1 MLFSSSM
8 IKPGRSRERRFYR
21 FGWYLPAFIMVAA
34 VIFGIVRADLEERAQ
49 YMAQQRLVAS
59 EQLARVSSSLE
70 TNIRGNVN
78 LVQGLV
84 AAIASNPSI
93 TQTQFAALSERVF
106 AVPSQLKNVA
116 VAPNLVIR
124 YVYPYDQNKQLVGRD
139 YTADPKRS
147 VSVMEAIKRR
157 STTIAGPVELAQ
169 GGLGLLARYPVF
181 SQANGHFWG
190 IVSSVIDVER
200 LFRDIDL
207 DTERQPL
214 SIAISRRPAPVA
226 KDVFTGDPAIFSADA
241 VRARIEL
248 GYDTWYLAA
257 VPKAG
262 WNTTPPDIG
271 WLYAYAT
278 LIALCIVA
286 PMIWVGILMRQR
298 NRHIVDLQHRE
309 EQFETIHHRLTL
321 ALEASQIGVWEYEGA
336 TDRLFWDER
345 LKDLYSAPPGKDIF
359 TYEDWRSTV
368 HPDDIETAE
377 NRLNEVIGATE
388 PYITQFRI
396 VRPSGEIRHIRAHG
410 KAYKTSGGVERVVGA
425 NWDVTDD
432 VNLQIELREERA
444 RAEEQNE
451 RLRATRRT
459 LQHQSLHD
467 ALTGL
472 PNRRFLDQF
481 MEASNATTHSH
492 RLAFIHFDLDRFK
505 EVNDTLGH
513 AAGDEVLRQT
523 TARLLE
529 LIGHD
534 EFVSRIGGD
543 EFVVVTSGPAPEER
557 AKHLGRSI
565 VKAIAKPMTIDGQE
579 CHVGCSAGIA
589 MQTLACEE
597 PRQLLIN
604 ADVALYE
611 AKKRGRNRA
620 EVFSESLLL
629 TAIQVKRTSDELLAA
644 IENDQIVPFFQPQ
657 FDAVTL
663 DIVGVEALARWV
675 HPTRG
680 LLAPEAFLDI
690 AEGLHRSGEIDALIL
705 EKALFQ
711 ATRWRARGLA
721 VPRVS
726 VNVSA
731 QRLKDENLLEQLSH
745 LSFAPGSIAFEL
757 LESISFEGNDRGL
770 RKIIGTLK
778 DLGIDI
784 ELDDFGSGHASIV
797 SLLELGPKRLKIDR
811 QLISPLQASGPQHR
825 LVASIIEI
833 GRSQGIEIVAEGVE
847 TEAHMDIL
855 RGLGCQV
862 LQGYAFAE
870 PMSPDAFMD
879 FAAHWQQ
886 GRVPATAV
894 PTRKLA

>member
-1 MLFSSSM
+1 
-8 IKPGRSRERRFYR
+8 
-21 FGWYLPAFIMVAA
+21 
-34 VIFGIVRADLEERAQ
+34 
-49 YMAQQRLVAS
+49 
-59 EQLARVSSSLE
+59 
-70 TNIRGNVN
+70 
-78 LVQGLV
+78 
-84 AAIASNPSI
+84 
-93 TQTQFAALSERVF
+93 
-106 AVPSQLKNVA
+106 
-116 VAPNLVIR
+116 
-124 YVYPYDQNKQLVGRD
+124 
-139 YTADPKRS
+139 
-147 VSVMEAIKRR
+147 
-157 STTIAGPVELAQ
+157 
-169 GGLGLLARYPVF
+169 
-181 SQANGHFWG
+181 
-190 IVSSVIDVER
+190 
-200 LFRDIDL
+200 
-207 DTERQPL
+207 
-214 SIAISRRPAPVA
+214 
-226 KDVFTGDPAIFSADA
+226 
-241 VRARIEL
+241 
-248 GYDTWYLAA
+248 
-257 VPKAG
+257 
-262 WNTTPPDIG
+262 
-271 WLYAYAT
+271 
-278 LIALCIVA
+278 
-286 PMIWVGILMRQR
+286 
-298 NRHIVDLQHRE
+298 
-309 EQFETIHHRLTL
+309 
-321 ALEASQIGVWEYEGA
+321 
-336 TDRLFWDER
+336 
-345 LKDLYSAPPGKDIF
+345 
-359 TYEDWRSTV
+359 
-368 HPDDIETAE
+368 
-377 NRLNEVIGATE
+377 
-388 PYITQFRI
+388 
-396 VRPSGEIRHIRAHG
+396 
-410 KAYKTSGGVERVVGA
+410 
-425 NWDVTDD
+425 
-432 VNLQIELREERA
+432 
-444 RAEEQNE
+444 
-451 RLRATRRT
+451 
-459 LQHQSLHD
+459 LHD

-589 MQTLACEE
+589 MQTLAFEE